1 MSKNKNVKP
10 KPVPAPWTAKF
21 KEMATKINDTR
32 RASNVQRKLH
42 VPKIPQ
48 ATLFVDGKKIILN
61 A

>member
-21 KEMATKINDTR
+21 REMADRINDAK
-32 RASNVQRKLH
+32 RAANVQRKLH
-42 VPKIPQ
+42 VPKIPT
-48 ATLFVDGKKIILN
+48 ATLFMDGKKIILN

>member
-10 KPVPAPWTAKF
+10 KPVPAHWTAKF
-21 KEMATKINDTR
+21 REMADRINDAK
-32 RASNVQRKLH
+32 RAANVQSKLH